1 MERDGRIIIGGKM
14 YNITHYT
21 GIFRT
26 FNATFSGT
34 DDVDWCSQP
43 LLNSC
48 TSNNSS
54 TQSTNRVCVD
64 GGLRYRC
71 QCQRGFEDIDG
82 RCTVPSV
89 CPNNT
94 FGTNCS
100 QCQCNVTNTV
110 SCDNVTGNCTC
121 DQGWTGATCDTDVD
135 ECVTDALSCSDPH
148 DTCSNM
154 AGGFTCVCD
163 DGYER
168 DSDNTCR
175 ELKKIPVRMTLPASV
190 NFSAEE
196 LDNRSSPA
204 FQAVSDVL
212 VPQLWLSLGPAAE
225 QVQSITITKIS
236 LGSIIVEFEILM
248 KNLTYSEDA
257 SVVYNAVSRFSEAT
271 YNISGQVCQ
280 ATNFS
285 VNDTQVNNPCDVFIA
300 LKYCSS
306 NEFCQVSNRIPTCV
320 QCPCNATNTALCDP
334 VTGNCTCKDG
344 WTGAT
349 CDEDIDECLTSP
361 CSGPYA
367 ICMNTLG
374 TYTCLCVD
382 GYYLNASNLCQECT
396 NNTYGSNCSSKCL
409 CDLANTVSCDHVT
422 GNCTCETGWTGATCD
437 LDVDEC
443 LANVSICN
451 GPHEVCNNTLGGH
464 DCLCVDGYQKNGN
477 NTCTACTAGTFGKDC
492 SSLCT
497 CITHNTVNCSNVD
510 GACTCQSGWNGTR
523 CEQDIDECA
532 LSQPPSCVA
541 NSTCSNTNG
550 SYLCVCDT
558 GYLSLPDGNCT
569 ACTGN
574 TFGANC
580 SEHCECNITNTV
592 SCDHVTG
599 SCNCKKGWD
608 GVTCDVRDLCSN
620 VTSNCT
626 GDKERCNNTEN
637 GPECV
642 CEDGYHYN
650 ASGVCVVCANNTYGA
665 NCSSQC
671 LCDVTNTV
679 SCDHVTGNC
688 TCEEGWAGATCDQDV
703 DECLANVSICNGP
716 HEVCNNTLGGHD
728 CLCVDGYQKNDTDT
742 CTACTEGTYGKD
754 CSSRCTCV
762 THNTVNCS
770 NVDGAC
776 TCQSGWNGSRCEQDI
791 DECAHSQPPSCVAN
805 STCSNT
811 NGSYLCVCDTG
822 YLSLPDGNCT
832 ACTGNTFGANCSKQ
846 CRCNLTNTV
855 SCDHVTG
862 DCDCKKGWD
871 GVACDVRDLCSN
883 VTSNCTGDKE
893 RCNNTESGPECVCED
908 GYHYNASG
916 VCVECSTGT
925 YGGNCSSTCTC
936 ITNNTV
942 NCSKVDGACTCR
954 SGWTGGNCSDDINE
968 CTAHSSSPCVAN
980 STCHNTNGSYL
991 CVCDTGYHTHAD
1003 GNCTECVNNTYG
1015 TNCTS
1020 PCQCNVTNT
1029 VSCHHVTGNCTCK
1042 QGWEGHTCDT
1052 DIDECVTH
1060 NCSGQYEMC
1069 HNIAGG
1075 YDCVCVTG
1083 YQRSAS
1089 SICIPCA
1096 AGTFG
1101 NNCTLN
1107 CTCVTNNTVNCSNVD
1122 GNCTCNIGWTGR
1134 ICEQDIDEC
1143 TQSPP
1148 PSCVANSTCSN
1159 TNGSYLCVCDTGY
1172 QTLTDGNCT
1181 ACTGNTFGANCSKQ
1195 CLCNLTNTVSCDHV
1209 TGKCNCKRGWDGATC
1224 NIKDQ
1229 CPNVSSNCTGDK
1241 ERCNNTE
1248 NGPECVCEDG
1258 YHYNAS
1264 GVCVECS
1271 TGTYGGNC
1279 SSLCTCITNNTV
1291 NCSKVDGACT
1301 CRSGWTGGNCSDDIN
1316 ECTAHS
1322 SSPCVANST
1331 CYNTNGSY
1339 LCVCDT
1345 GYQTHADGNCTE
1357 CVNNYYGTNCSSQC
1371 QCDVTNTM
1379 SCDHVTGN
1387 CTCEEGWTGAS
1398 CELDV
1403 DECLANVSI
1412 CNGPHEVCNNTL
1424 GGHDCLCVDGYQKNG
1439 TNTCTA
1445 CTGNTF
1451 GANCSEHCECNV
1463 TNTVSCDHVTGSC
1476 NCSKGWVSATCN
1488 IKDLCSNL
1496 TLNCTGDK
1504 ERCNNTEN
1512 GPECVCE
1519 DGYHY
1524 NASGVCVECSSGT
1537 YGGNCSSTCTCVTN
1551 NTVNCSKVDGACTC
1565 RSGWTGGNCS
1575 DDINEC
1581 TAHSSS
1587 PCVANSTCYNTNG
1600 SYLCV
1605 CDTGYQTHA
1614 DGNCT
1619 ECVNNTYG
1627 TNCSSQ
1633 CQCNVTNTVSC
1644 HHVTANC
1651 TCKQGWS
1658 GSKCN
1663 DDLDECSSNTHNCT
1677 SSHQMCI
1684 NSAGGFTCVCADGY
1698 HYNASMV
1705 CDACG
1710 PTAFGRNCSLTCPCV
1725 TNNTVSCNNVNGS
1738 CTCNS
1743 GWNGTKCEQDI
1754 NECAQSPPPSCVA
1767 NSTCVNTNGSY
1778 LCVCNTGYQTLL
1790 DGNCTECTND
1800 TYGSNCS
1807 TQCQCN
1813 VTNTVSC
1820 HHVTGNCTC
1829 KQGWTGPTC
1838 DTDIDECVTHNCS
1851 GQNEMCHNTAGGY
1864 DCVCVTGYQRSASS
1878 ICIPCAAGTYGN
1890 NCTLPCTCIT
1900 NNTANCSNV
1909 DGACTCNIG
1918 WRGKSCEQDIDECK
1932 QSPPP
1937 SCVANSTCSNTN
1949 GGYLCVCD
1957 TGFHSLLD
1965 GNCTACTGNTFG
1977 ANCSRQC
1984 QCNVTNTVS
1993 CDHVTGSCNCS
2004 KGWDGAMCNIKDLC
2018 SNHTLNCTGDKE
2030 RCNNTENGPECV
2042 CEDGYHYNASGVC
2055 VECSSGTYGGN
2066 CSSLC
2071 TCITENTVNCSKV
2084 DGACTCRSGWTGGN
2098 CSDDINECT
2107 AHSSSPCVANST
2119 CYNTNGSYLCVCDTG
2134 YLTHADGNC
2143 TECVNNTYGTNCR
2156 TQCQCNVTNTVSCHH
2171 VTGNCTCKQGWT
2183 GPNCDN
2189 DIDECSSNSHSC
2201 RGLNQT
2207 CSNTAGGFTC
2217 VCTDG
2222 YHYNASMVCEDID
2235 ECVTHNCSG
2244 QNEMCHNTAGSYECV
2259 CVAGYQKGTSSIC
2272 IQMTKVTIEMTLSVE
2287 VGDKFSQ
2294 TDWMTC
2300 RHRLLKIC
2308 LKRSLESSGGY

>member
-1089 SICIPCA
+1089 SICIPC
-1096 AGTFG
+1096 
-1101 NNCTLN
+1101 
-1107 CTCVTNNTVNCSNVD
+1107 
-1122 GNCTCNIGWTGR
+1122 
-1134 ICEQDIDEC
+1134 
-1143 TQSPP
+1143 
-1148 PSCVANSTCSN
+1148 
-1159 TNGSYLCVCDTGY
+1159 
-1172 QTLTDGNCT
+1172 
-1181 ACTGNTFGANCSKQ
+1181 
-1195 CLCNLTNTVSCDHV
+1195 
-1209 TGKCNCKRGWDGATC
+1209 
-1224 NIKDQ
+1224 
-1229 CPNVSSNCTGDK
+1229 
-1241 ERCNNTE
+1241 
-1248 NGPECVCEDG
+1248 
-1258 YHYNAS
+1258 
-1264 GVCVECS
+1264 
-1271 TGTYGGNC
+1271 
-1279 SSLCTCITNNTV
+1279 
-1291 NCSKVDGACT
+1291 
-1301 CRSGWTGGNCSDDIN
+1301 
-1316 ECTAHS
+1316 
-1322 SSPCVANST
+1322 
-1331 CYNTNGSY
+1331 
-1339 LCVCDT
+1339 
-1345 GYQTHADGNCTE
+1345 
-1357 CVNNYYGTNCSSQC
+1357 
-1371 QCDVTNTM
+1371 
-1379 SCDHVTGN
+1379 
-1387 CTCEEGWTGAS
+1387 
-1398 CELDV
+1398 
-1403 DECLANVSI
+1403 
-1412 CNGPHEVCNNTL
+1412 
-1424 GGHDCLCVDGYQKNG
+1424 
-1439 TNTCTA
+1439 
-1445 CTGNTF
+1445 TGNTF

>member
-1 MERDGRIIIGGKM
+1 MRVALGVGASVLILLLVRCSATDTPDWPDEGEEENSFEKDMANDELTIVDYSHFYSQYGKWLKPDTNPVWTGQGSRVVEENLLTSFDEGHTHHRQKRQVTESPHTTDLFISGDDDPCTSSPCTQPHQICIHNSSLPEHICDCEPGYEDVNGTSMECVEIPASHIMYLTTPLNIPFNTEWLNTSSDSFLEFQRDCNDSIKELEFKGGGANETVVVYALYLNTTVDNATLLDVAEEVLRMERDGRIIIGGKM

-569 ACTGN
+569 
-574 TFGANC
+574 
-580 SEHCECNITNTV
+580 
-592 SCDHVTG
+592 
-599 SCNCKKGWD
+599 
-608 GVTCDVRDLCSN
+608 
-620 VTSNCT
+620 
-626 GDKERCNNTEN
+626 
-637 GPECV
+637 
-642 CEDGYHYN
+642 
-650 ASGVCVVCANNTYGA
+650 VCANNTYGA

-728 CLCVDGYQKNDTDT
+728 CLC
-742 CTACTEGTYGKD
+742 GTYGKD

-832 ACTGNTFGANCSKQ
+832 G
-846 CRCNLTNTV
+846 
-855 SCDHVTG
+855 
-862 DCDCKKGWD
+862 
-871 GVACDVRDLCSN
+871 
-883 VTSNCTGDKE
+883 E
-893 RCNNTESGPECVCED
+893 
-908 GYHYNASG
+908 
-916 VCVECSTGT
+916 
-925 YGGNCSSTCTC
+925 
-936 ITNNTV
+936 
-942 NCSKVDGACTCR
+942 VDGACTCR

-991 CVCDTGYHTHAD
+991 CVCDTGYHTHADGNCTGEVTLQCVNNTYGTNCSTQCHCNVTNTVSCHHVTGNCTCKQGWNGTTCDDDLDECSSNTHNCTSSHQTCINTVGGFTCVCTDGYHYNASMVCEACAAETFGRNCSSSCTCVTNNTASCNNVNGSCTCNSGWNGTNCEQDINECEQHSPPCVANLTCVNTNGSYLCVCNPGYQTLLDGNCTVYFNNTFLNHLCGSFAQPALGNTFGANCSKQCQCNFTNTVSCDHVTGSCNCKRGWDGLTCDMKDLCSNVTSNCTGDKERCNNTENGPECVCEDGYHYNASGVCVECSTGTYGGNCSSTCTCITENTVNCSKVDGICTCRSGWTGGNCSDDINECTAHSSSPCVANSTCYNTNGSYLCVCDTGYQTHAD

-1181 ACTGNTFGANCSKQ
+1181 
-1195 CLCNLTNTVSCDHV
+1195 
-1209 TGKCNCKRGWDGATC
+1209 
-1224 NIKDQ
+1224 
-1229 CPNVSSNCTGDK
+1229 
-1241 ERCNNTE
+1241 
-1248 NGPECVCEDG
+1248 
-1258 YHYNAS
+1258 
-1264 GVCVECS
+1264 ECS

-1445 CTGNTF
+1445 CT
-1451 GANCSEHCECNV
+1451 
-1463 TNTVSCDHVTGSC
+1463 TGSF
-1476 NCSKGWVSATCN
+1476 G
-1488 IKDLCSNL
+1488 KD
-1496 TLNCTGDK
+1496 
-1504 ERCNNTEN
+1504 
-1512 GPECVCE
+1512 
-1519 DGYHY
+1519 
-1524 NASGVCVECSSGT
+1524 CSSV
-1537 YGGNCSSTCTCVTN
+1537 CACVTH
-1551 NTVNCSKVDGACTC
+1551 NTDNCDNVNGTCSCKN
-1565 RSGWTGGNCS
+1565 GWTGIHCEV
-1575 DDINEC
+1575 DI
-1581 TAHSSS
+1581 
-1587 PCVANSTCYNTNG
+1587 
-1600 SYLCV
+1600 
-1605 CDTGYQTHA
+1605 D
-1614 DGNCT
+1614 
-1619 ECVNNTYG
+1619 
-1627 TNCSSQ
+1627 
-1633 CQCNVTNTVSC
+1633 
-1644 HHVTANC
+1644 
-1651 TCKQGWS
+1651 
-1658 GSKCN
+1658 
-1663 DDLDECSSNTHNCT
+1663 
-1677 SSHQMCI
+1677 
-1684 NSAGGFTCVCADGY
+1684 
-1698 HYNASMV
+1698 
-1705 CDACG
+1705 
-1710 PTAFGRNCSLTCPCV
+1710 
-1725 TNNTVSCNNVNGS
+1725 
-1738 CTCNS
+1738 
-1743 GWNGTKCEQDI
+1743 
-1754 NECAQSPPPSCVA
+1754 ECAQSS
-1767 NSTCVNTNGSY
+1767 
-1778 LCVCNTGYQTLL
+1778 LCF
-1790 DGNCTECTND
+1790 
-1800 TYGSNCS
+1800 
-1807 TQCQCN
+1807 
-1813 VTNTVSC
+1813 
-1820 HHVTGNCTC
+1820 
-1829 KQGWTGPTC
+1829 
-1838 DTDIDECVTHNCS
+1838 
-1851 GQNEMCHNTAGGY
+1851 
-1864 DCVCVTGYQRSASS
+1864 
-1878 ICIPCAAGTYGN
+1878 
-1890 NCTLPCTCIT
+1890 
-1900 NNTANCSNV
+1900 
-1909 DGACTCNIG
+1909 
-1918 WRGKSCEQDIDECK
+1918 
-1932 QSPPP
+1932 
-1937 SCVANSTCSNTN
+1937 ANSTCSNTN
-1949 GGYLCVCD
+1949 GSYLCICD
-1957 TGFHSLLD
+1957 QGYQALQI
-1965 GNCTACTGNTFG
+1965 GNCSKCTGNTYGF
-1977 ANCSRQC
+1977 NCSSQC

-1993 CDHVTGSCNCS
+1993 CDHVTG
-2004 KGWDGAMCNIKDLC
+2004 
-2018 SNHTLNCTGDKE
+2018 NCTCKQGWTGQHVQLISMNVQQTPPPVVDSRNLFHVFLREKLFFGLH
-2030 RCNNTENGPECV
+2030 CNTQN
-2042 CEDGYHYNASGVC
+2042 S
-2055 VECSSGTYGGN
+2055 
-2066 CSSLC
+2066 
-2071 TCITENTVNCSKV
+2071 VNCSNV
-2084 DGACTCRSGWTGGN
+2084 DGTCTCKSGWTGVN
-2098 CSDDINECT
+2098 CTQDVNECT
-2107 AHSSSPCVANST
+2107 QSPSPCVANST
-2119 CYNTNGSYLCVCDTG
+2119 CSNTNGSYLCVCNTG
-2134 YLTHADGNC
+2134 YRTLSDGRC
-2143 TECVNNTYGTNCR
+2143 TVCTNNTYGTNCSI
-2156 TQCQCNVTNTVSCHH
+2156 QCLCNLTNTVSCDP
-2171 VTGNCTCKQGWT
+2171 VTGTCRCKSGWT
-2183 GPNCDN
+2183 GPTCGVDA
-2189 DIDECSSNSHSC
+2189 DECSASISPCTGANEVCQNTDGGYTCLCKAGYFRDAAS
-2201 RGLNQT
+2201 T
-2207 CSNTAGGFTC
+2207 CSEIPGDRRVYLTTPVGTSYPIVYTNAASAFQNSCDTAFTN
-2217 VCTDG
+2217 VFKNVQNFNFLKTLELRSG
-2222 YHYNASMVCEDID
+2222 S
-2235 ECVTHNCSG
+2235 SG
-2244 QNEMCHNTAGSYECV
+2244 QTVVVYVIYFTTTVTNSTLKGVALTVLGMERAGIYSLVAPEDVLKEEENFNWCCDVSLYSCTGETARCVDGGLRYTCNCKLGSV
-2259 CVAGYQKGTSSIC
+2259 SFNGQN
-2272 IQMTKVTIEMTLSVE
+2272 
-2287 VGDKFSQ
+2287 
-2294 TDWMTC
+2294 W
-2300 RHRLLKIC
+2300 
-2308 LKRSLESSGGY
+2308 